1 MLGRHPFFT
10 GEKAMSEKIKVGL
23 QLSIGG
29 LGDLSFNDSAYAG
42 LEKAQRT
49 YSGIEFETAQWE
61 NPLVNAEHLEAWA
74 KAGFDLIVA
83 VGYGNATPVS
93 EVAVQYP
100 DTRFAVVDVAA
111 DGNNIWSAT
120 YREYE
125 GDFVVG
131 VLAALVTQTRMVGFI
146 GGGVTPVVRRIE
158 LGYAQGVKN
167 VDSSISFISDYVGEF
182 DDSETGRMLAETQ
195 YTLGVD
201 VIYQVA
207 GRCGLGALEAAAE
220 FGRWIISTGGDHS
233 DLAPHAVLTSRIK
246 NVGKPIQDVIQAVV
260 EDRFEGGMVKSYG
273 FAEGGLMMAPIRPAV
288 FKVVTPPIQ
297 NIMQEIQA
305 QVISGQIKVELEE

>member
-1 MLGRHPFFT
+1 MANKL
-10 GEKAMSEKIKVGL
+10 KVGL

-42 LEKAQRT
+42 LVKARET
-49 YSGIEFETAQWE
+49 LGIEFETETWRGPEQNAVHMERWAQ
-61 NPLVNAEHLEAWA
+61 AD
-74 KAGFDLIVA
+74 FDLIVA
-83 VGYGNATPVS
+83 IGFANAPPLS
-93 EVAVQYP
+93 EVAARHP
-100 DTRFAVVDVAA
+100 DKRFACIDVAGKG
-111 DGNNIWSAT
+111 DNVWSAV

-146 GGGVTPVVRRIE
+146 GGGITPVVRRIE
-158 LGYAQGVKN
+158 LGYAQGVRN
-167 VDSSISFISDYVGEF
+167 VDSTISFISDYVGEF
-182 DDSETGRMLAETQ
+182 DDPEKGRLLAETQ

-207 GRCGLGALEAAAE
+207 GRCGLGAVEAAADL
-220 FGRWIISTGGDHS
+220 GRWIISTGGDHS
-233 DLAPHAVLTSRIK
+233 DLAPYSVLTSRIK
-246 NVGKPIQDVIQAVV
+246 NVGKPVQDVIQATL
-260 EDRFEGGMVKSYG
+260 ENRFEGGVTKSYG
-273 FAEGGLMMAPIRPAV
+273 FAEGGLMMAPIRPSV

-305 QVISGQIKVELEE
+305 QVISGQIKVEVEE

>member
-1 MLGRHPFFT
+1 MP
-10 GEKAMSEKIKVGL
+10 EKIKVGL

-49 YSGIEFETAQWE
+49 YGFEFETAQWE
-61 NPLVNAEHLEAWA
+61 NPLLNAEHLESWA
-74 KAGFDLIVA
+74 KEEFDLIIA
-83 VGYGNATPVS
+83 VGYGNAAPVS

-100 DTRFAVVDVAA
+100 DTRFAVIDVAA
-111 DGNNIWSAT
+111 EGSNVWSAT

-182 DDSETGRMLAETQ
+182 DNSEKGRMLAETQ

-246 NVGKPIQDVIQAVV
+246 NVGKPIQDVIQAVL
-260 EDRFEGGMVKSYG
+260 EDRFEGGVVKSYG
-273 FAEGGLMMAPIRPAV
+273 FAEGGLMMAPIRPTV

>member
-1 MLGRHPFFT
+1 
-10 GEKAMSEKIKVGL
+10 MSKPIKVGL

-29 LGDLSFNDSAYAG
+29 RGDLSFNDSAFA
-42 LEKAQRT
+42 
-49 YSGIEFETAQWE
+49 GIEEADRLYNIEYTTAPWE
-61 NPLVNAEHLEAWA
+61 NPMLNAVNLEEWA
-74 KAGFDLIVA
+74 KSDYDLIIGI
-83 VGYGNATPVS
+83 GYGNAKPIN
-93 EVAVQYP
+93 EVAAQYP
-100 DTRFAVVDVAA
+100 DKRFAIIDVA
-111 DGNNIWSAT
+111 GEGPNVWSAV

-167 VDSSISFISDYVGEF
+167 VDASISFISDYVGEF
-182 DDSETGRMLAETQ
+182 DDVEKGRLLAETQ

-207 GRCGLGALEAAAE
+207 GRCGLGAIETAGE
-220 FGRWIISTGGDHS
+220 FGKWIISTGGDHS
-233 DLAPHAVLTSRIK
+233 DLAPNAVLTSRIK
-246 NVGKPIQDVIQAVV
+246 NVGKGIQDVIQMVA
-260 EDRFEGGMVKSYG
+260 EDRFEGGVTKSYG
-273 FAEGGLMMAPIRPAV
+273 FAEGGLMMAPIRPSV
-288 FKVVTPPIQ
+288 FKVVTSPIQ

-305 QVISGQIKVELEE
+305 QVISGQIQVELED

>member
-1 MLGRHPFFT
+1 MADNL
-10 GEKAMSEKIKVGL
+10 KVGL
-23 QLSIGG
+23 QLSVGG

-42 LEKAQRT
+42 LERAREIF
-49 YSGIEFETAQWE
+49 GIEFETLFWE
-61 NPLVNAEHLEAWA
+61 NPEQNVVQMERLVQAN
-74 KAGFDLIVA
+74 FDLIIA
-83 VGYGNATPVS
+83 IGFANAAPLS
-93 EVAVQYP
+93 EVAARHP
-100 DTRFAVVDVAA
+100 DKAFACIDVAGTG
-111 DGNNIWSAT
+111 DNVWSAV

-158 LGYAQGVKN
+158 LGYAQGVRN
-167 VDSSISFISDYVGEF
+167 VDPSISFISDYVGEF
-182 DDSETGRMLAETQ
+182 DDALRGHLLAETQ

-207 GRCGLGALEAAAE
+207 GRCGLGAVEAASE

-233 DLAPHAVLTSRIK
+233 DLAPYSVLTSRIK
-246 NVGKPIQDVIQAVV
+246 NVGKPIQDVIQAVQ
-260 EDRFEGGMVKSYG
+260 EERFEGGITKSYG
-273 FAEGGLMMAPIRPAV
+273 FAEGGLMMAPVRPSV

-297 NIMQEIQA
+297 SIMQEIQA
-305 QVISGQIKVELEE
+305 QVISGQIKVEVED

>member
-1 MLGRHPFFT
+1 
-10 GEKAMSEKIKVGL
+10 MSKNIKVGL

-29 LGDLSFNDSAYAG
+29 LGDLSFNDSAFAG

-49 YSGIEFETAQWE
+49 FGFEFETAPWE
-61 NPLVNAEHLEAWA
+61 NPMLNAEHLEKWA
-74 KAGFDLIVA
+74 KSDLDLIIA
-83 VGYGNATPVS
+83 VGYGNAAPVS
-93 EVAVQYP
+93 EVAARYP
-100 DTRFAVVDVAA
+100 DKRFAVVDVA
-111 DGNNIWSAT
+111 GEGSNVWSAI

-131 VLAALVTQTRMVGFI
+131 VLAALVTETRMVGFM

-158 LGYAQGVKN
+158 LGYARGVKN

-182 DDSETGRMLAETQ
+182 DNPEKGRMLAETQ

-220 FGRWIISTGGDHS
+220 FGKWIISTGGDHS

-246 NVGKPIQDVIQAVV
+246 NVGKPIQDVIQAVI
-260 EDRFEGGMVKSYG
+260 ENRFEGGVTKSYG
-273 FAEGGLMMAPIRPAV
+273 FAEGGLMIAPIRPTV

>member
-1 MLGRHPFFT
+1 M
-10 GEKAMSEKIKVGL
+10 ANKIKVGL
-23 QLSIGG
+23 QLSVGG
-29 LGDLSFNDSAYAG
+29 LGDRSFNDSAYAG
-42 LEKAQRT
+42 LEAARRT
-49 YSGIEFETAQWE
+49 VDVEFETASWE
-61 NPLVNAEHLEAWA
+61 SPQENKTNLENWAE
-74 KAGFDLIVA
+74 AGYDLIIA
-83 VGYGNATPVS
+83 IGYGNAGPIN
-93 EVAVQYP
+93 EVAAKYP
-100 DTRFAVVDVAA
+100 DRRFAVIDTAGEGRNV
-111 DGNNIWSAT
+111 WSAT

-158 LGYAQGVKN
+158 LGYAKGVRN
-167 VDSSISFISDYVGEF
+167 VDASISFISDYVGEF
-182 DDSETGRMLAETQ
+182 DDPITGRLLAETQ

-207 GRCGLGALEAAAE
+207 GRCGLGAIETANE

-233 DLAPHAVLTSRIK
+233 DLAPNAVLTSRIK
-246 NVGKPIQDVIQAVV
+246 NVGKPVQDVIQAVAQ
-260 EDRFEGGMVKSYG
+260 DHFEGGIVKSYG

-297 NIMQEIQA
+297 SIMQEVQA
-305 QVISGQIKVELEE
+305 QVISGQIPIEFEEEELV